1 MNRKAD
7 LKKTGDELQ
16 AYLQFRRR
24 GSKVE
29 NRKGKGAY
37 TRKQKHKSTKIK
49 RDIVL
54 NMAYSSN
61 GLGYETLNLM
71 IASSNLRYV
80 TNEFGVVAEFMS
92 YD

>member
-1 MNRKAD
+1 MNFKHISSSDIVVLKLKTAKA
-7 LKKTGDELQ
+7 
-16 AYLQFRRR
+16 
-24 GSKVE
+24 KVPIHE
-29 NRKGKGAY
+29 NRS
-37 TRKQKHKSTKIK
+37 TRIK
-49 RDIVL
+49 RNIVL

>member
-1 MNRKAD
+1 MNFKHIFSSDVVVLKLKTVKA
-7 LKKTGDELQ
+7 K
-16 AYLQFRRR
+16 AHIH
-24 GSKVE
+24 E
-29 NRKGKGAY
+29 NR
-37 TRKQKHKSTKIK
+37 STKIK

-61 GLGYETLNLM
+61 GLGYEILNLM
-71 IASSNLRYV
+71 IASSNLRYA

>member
-1 MNRKAD
+1 MNSKRISSSDVVALKLKTAKA
-7 LKKTGDELQ
+7 
-16 AYLQFRRR
+16 
-24 GSKVE
+24 KVPIHE
-29 NRKGKGAY
+29 NR
-37 TRKQKHKSTKIK
+37 STKIK
-49 RDIVL
+49 KDIVL

>member
-1 MNRKAD
+1 MNFKHIFSSDVVVLKLKTVKVKAHIH
-7 LKKTGDELQ
+7 
-16 AYLQFRRR
+16 
-24 GSKVE
+24 E
-29 NRKGKGAY
+29 NR
-37 TRKQKHKSTKIK
+37 STKIK

>member
-1 MNRKAD
+1 MNFKHIFSSDVVVLKLKTVKA
-7 LKKTGDELQ
+7 
-16 AYLQFRRR
+16 
-24 GSKVE
+24 KVPIHE
-29 NRKGKGAY
+29 NR
-37 TRKQKHKSTKIK
+37 STKIK

>member
-1 MNRKAD
+1 MNFKHIFSSDVVVLKLKTVKAKA
-7 LKKTGDELQ
+7 LIH
-16 AYLQFRRR
+16 
-24 GSKVE
+24 E
-29 NRKGKGAY
+29 N
-37 TRKQKHKSTKIK
+37 KSTKIK

>member
-1 MNRKAD
+1 MNFKHISNFDGVVLRLKTAKVKAPIH
-7 LKKTGDELQ
+7 
-16 AYLQFRRR
+16 
-24 GSKVE
+24 E
-29 NRKGKGAY
+29 NR
-37 TRKQKHKSTKIK
+37 STKIK
-49 RDIVL
+49 KDIVL

>member
-1 MNRKAD
+1 MNSKRISSSGVVALRLKTAKVKAP
-7 LKKTGDELQ
+7 TH
-16 AYLQFRRR
+16 
-24 GSKVE
+24 E
-29 NRKGKGAY
+29 NR
-37 TRKQKHKSTKIK
+37 STKIK
-49 RDIVL
+49 RNIVL

>member
-24 GSKVE
+24 GFKVE

-37 TRKQKHKSTKIK
+37 TRNRSTKIK
-49 RDIVL
+49 KDIVL

-61 GLGYETLNLM
+61 GLGYEILNLM

>member
-24 GSKVE
+24 VLKLKTVKAKAHIHE
-29 NRKGKGAY
+29 NR
-37 TRKQKHKSTKIK
+37 STKIK

-54 NMAYSSN
+54 NMAPS
-61 GLGYETLNLM
+61 
-71 IASSNLRYV
+71 
-80 TNEFGVVAEFMS
+80 
-92 YD
+92 D

>member
-29 NRKGKGAY
+29 NRKGKGKGAY
-37 TRKQKHKSTKIK
+37 TRKQKHKNQEKYC
-49 RDIVL
+49 V
-54 NMAYSSN
+54 
-61 GLGYETLNLM
+61 
-71 IASSNLRYV
+71 
-80 TNEFGVVAEFMS
+80 
-92 YD
+92 

>member
-29 NRKGKGAY
+29 NRKGKSAY
-37 TRKQKHKSTKIK
+37 TRKQKHKNQ
-49 RDIVL
+49 D
-54 NMAYSSN
+54 
-61 GLGYETLNLM
+61 
-71 IASSNLRYV
+71 
-80 TNEFGVVAEFMS
+80 
-92 YD
+92 YDRCA

>member
-37 TRKQKHKSTKIK
+37 TRKQKHKNQ
-49 RDIVL
+49 D
-54 NMAYSSN
+54 
-61 GLGYETLNLM
+61 
-71 IASSNLRYV
+71 
-80 TNEFGVVAEFMS
+80 
-92 YD
+92 YDRCA

>member
-1 MNRKAD
+1 MNSKRISSSDVVA
-7 LKKTGDELQ
+7 LKLKT
-16 AYLQFRRR
+16 A
-24 GSKVE
+24 KVKVPIHE
-29 NRKGKGAY
+29 N
-37 TRKQKHKSTKIK
+37 KSTKIK

>member
-1 MNRKAD
+1 MNFKHIFSSDVVVLKLKTVKVKAHIH
-7 LKKTGDELQ
+7 
-16 AYLQFRRR
+16 
-24 GSKVE
+24 E
-29 NRKGKGAY
+29 N
-37 TRKQKHKSTKIK
+37 KSTRIK

-80 TNEFGVVAEFMS
+80 PNEFGVVAEFMS

>member
-1 MNRKAD
+1 MNSKHISSSGVAVLRLKTAKVKA
-7 LKKTGDELQ
+7 LTH
-16 AYLQFRRR
+16 
-24 GSKVE
+24 E
-29 NRKGKGAY
+29 NR
-37 TRKQKHKSTKIK
+37 STKIK
-49 RDIVL
+49 KDIVL

-61 GLGYETLNLM
+61 GLGYEILNLM

>member
-1 MNRKAD
+1 MNFKHIFSSD
-7 LKKTGDELQ
+7 VVGLKLKTV
-16 AYLQFRRR
+16 
-24 GSKVE
+24 KVKVPTHE
-29 NRKGKGAY
+29 NR
-37 TRKQKHKSTKIK
+37 STKIK